1 MGGDAPRPV
10 RAWLQNLDRVA
21 AAAVQSSYDSL
32 FEGSRIVMKR
42 NRNLPADMLTRR
54 RILEHVARTSLGVGL
69 LPTLGLASGSKAR
82 AQQAGAPGIAEGP
95 AKAQRLIYLF
105 MSGGMTHLDTFDVK
119 PGSETQGQTSAISTS
134 EAGVQFGEY
143 LPTLAENFD
152 KLAVVRSMNTQTAD
166 HEAGEYLMRTS
177 YDAIATERHPS
188 IGPWMQTLKGRRNK
202 SLPDSVVIGAPARHP
217 LAGFLDPS
225 CTPLPV
231 GDPNKGLENT
241 AAPGYLTDESFER
254 RLALINA
261 FDRTFSERYA
271 VRAVRDYSDFYDEA
285 VALLSSEELKAFDL
299 NEEEDDDR
307 DRYGRN
313 GFGQGC
319 MLARRLV
326 ENNVQCVE
334 VTLGGW
340 DMHNTLWGESALPD
354 RAGTMDQAVGALLTD
369 LDERGLLADTLVVL
383 TTEFGRSPQVNYN
396 AGRDHHPAAFSSLLA
411 GAGIRGG
418 QVYGR
423 SDKKGHAVEENGV
436 SAGDFNATIAAALG
450 LPLQQEVHSP
460 TGRPFKVA
468 GDGKPVSVLLS

>member
-1 MGGDAPRPV
+1 
-10 RAWLQNLDRVA
+10 
-21 AAAVQSSYDSL
+21 
-32 FEGSRIVMKR
+32 MKR
-42 NRNLPADMLTRR
+42 NRYLPTDLLTRR
-54 RILEHVARTSLGVGL
+54 RILERVARSALGVGL
-69 LPTLGLASGSKAR
+69 LPSLGLTGASRVR
-82 AQQAGAPGIAEGP
+82 AQDAAVGGGEGP

-119 PGSETQGQTSAISTS
+119 PGSETQGQTTAISTS
-134 EAGVQFGEY
+134 EAGVQFGEH

-241 AAPGYLTDESFER
+241 MAPGYLTDESFER

-261 FDRTFSERYA
+261 FDRTFSEKYA

-299 NEEEDDDR
+299 NEETDDDR

-340 DMHNTLWGESALPD
+340 DMHNTLWGETALPE
-354 RAGTMDQAVGALLTD
+354 RAGIMDQAVGALLTD
-369 LDERGLLADTLVVL
+369 LDARGLLADTLVVL

-396 AGRDHHPAAFSSLLA
+396 AGRDHHPAAFSSVLA

-436 SAGDFNATIAAALG
+436 SAADFNATIAAALG

-468 GDGKPVSVLLS
+468 GDGKPVTALLS